1 MCVVGVWCPWLLVRD
16 GREVVSD
23 PDRATGE
30 LALFE
35 VPDMTTTPL
44 TYRARLK
51 VTLSRWHDRWCGP
64 RTIYAVRV
72 ITWVAVGVSWLRL
85 FGFLHHAT

>member
-1 MCVVGVWCPWLLVRD
+1 
-16 GREVVSD
+16 
-23 PDRATGE
+23 
-30 LALFE
+30 
-35 VPDMTTTPL
+35 MTTTPL